1 MRNLILILTPLLLL
15 GVFCSMQKEQ
25 KPIVIKEK
33 IINCDSTEI
42 EYYCKLNNYKLI
54 WEK

>member
-1 MRNLILILTPLLLL
+1 MRTLLLFLIPMLLL
-15 GVFCSMQKEQ
+15 GVYCSIQ
-25 KPIVIKEK
+25 KPIEVETIEVEEV
-33 IINCDSTEI
+33 NCSDEDI